1 MSTRTYQADD
11 ELSSLLK
18 AAKASDGIVRIVAG
32 SALYELRIERPS
44 RHPIRSDPF
53 QDYDAEAVRA
63 ALRETF
69 GMFGDLDA
77 DAVIAELR
85 AQRGQH
91 GYDDGLDSEAR

>member
-11 ELSSLLK
+11 ELSSLLE
-18 AAKASDGIVRIVAG
+18 AANAGDGILRIAVA
-32 SALYELRIERPS
+32 SRTYELRIARPAGQPS
-44 RHPIRSDPF
+44 RPDPF

-63 ALRETF
+63 ALRDTF

-85 AQRGQH
+85 AQRGQR
-91 GYDDGLDSEAR
+91 GFDDELDGETQ